1 MGRFITSRFK
11 SICAETGVVIKKGES
26 IYFSGYGYAYCESS
40 KAYKDRKDTDQTFA
54 HIKANEDAYFDNF
67 CYKNNI

>member
-11 SICAETGVVIKKGES
+11 SNCAETGKVISKGES
-26 IYFSGYGYAYCESS
+26 IYYDGKAYCESS
-40 KAYKDRKDTDQTFA
+40 KRYRDSKEANQTFA

-67 CYKNNI
+67 CYQNNI

>member
-11 SICAETGVVIKKGES
+11 STCAETGKVIGKGES
-26 IYFSGYGYAYCESS
+26 IYYDGKAYCQSS
-40 KAYKDRKDTDQTFA
+40 KAYMDRKDANQTFA